1 MYVMPPTGEIHLR
14 KAKNMENKIYVLEDY
29 MTVGCTTGR
38 FCKQPRFAGR
48 ES

>member
-1 MYVMPPTGEIHLR
+1 
-14 KAKNMENKIYVLEDY
+14 MENKIRVLEDY

-48 ES
+48 ESQKKKDICLDVLFK